1 MQCVILAGGLGTRLW
16 PVTKTIPKALI
27 PIRGR
32 PFADYQLAWLARQ
45 QVTEVVYC
53 VGFLGE
59 QIRSHVGNGS
69 AFGLRVHYVDEGSD
83 PRGTAGAL
91 RLAFD
96 AGLLAEVFFVLY
108 GDSFLP
114 IEYVPVLAAYQASG
128 CPALMTVMRNQDR
141 WDRSN
146 VIFTPPNIT
155 LYDKTCDEATRA
167 RMAYID
173 YGLSVISR
181 DVIAD
186 NIRGGG
192 EVDLADVFK
201 QLSLAGKLAGFEVTQ
216 RFFEVGSAEGIAD
229 FSQYAAASGL
239 CSGNNPL

>member
-16 PVTKTIPKALI
+16 PVTKMIPKTLI
-27 PIRGR
+27 PIHGR

-45 QVTEVVYC
+45 RVTEVVYC

-59 QIRSHVGNGS
+59 QIRSHVGEGS
-69 AFGLRVHYVDEGSD
+69 AFGLTVRYVDEGTNLK
-83 PRGTAGAL
+83 GTAGAL
-91 RLAFD
+91 RLALD
-96 AGLLAEVFFVLY
+96 AGLLAETFFVLY

-114 IEYVPVLAAYQASG
+114 IEFAPVLTAYRAYG
-128 CPALMTVMRNQDR
+128 RPALMTVMRNQDR

-146 VIFTPPNIT
+146 VIFRPPIIT
-155 LYDKTCDEATRA
+155 LYDKAGDAATRA

-181 DVIAD
+181 SLIANRVSSGTVI
-186 NIRGGG
+186 
-192 EVDLADVFK
+192 DLADVFNR
-201 QLSLAGKLAGFEVTQ
+201 LSTEAELAGFEVFQ

-229 FSQYAAASGL
+229 FSRYVAEIGL
-239 CSGNNPL
+239 FAQRPC